1 MPALRYGRDI
11 TDDAAQLLRL
21 REEAVAQVRDAGLAP
36 DVRDRAR
43 ERLKDINELVRN
55 AYGNIRTVKLFA
67 SQATPYNGE
76 YTSEGRSAAG
86 LKATVTTRPALNK
99 SAQAAL
105 NRLEKQGRIPKITV
119 YDPEDSN
126 SPINIGRARPT
137 ELTPRMQAGRQASRE
152 RGGRRLI
159 AEAAGPRKPG
169 KPRKEVATASSIGA
183 ATRAVQ
189 SRLQREARSA
199 AKKAAKKAAAPKPAK
214 KAKKAAKKAARPR
227 KKAQ

>member
-67 SQATPYNGE
+67 SQATPYDNE

-86 LKATVTTRPALNK
+86 LNATVSTRPALNK

-159 AEAAGPRKPG
+159 AEAAGPRKAG
-169 KPRKEVATASSIGA
+169 KPRKEVATAKDIGSA
-183 ATRAVQ
+183 ARAVQ
-189 SRLQREARSA
+189 SRLDREARAA

-214 KAKKAAKKAARPR
+214 KAKAAKKAARPR